1 MLFSLKSIFMAWL
14 YGTEGIRVSLPFGRT
29 GSEAKPHF
37 VGLFHFSD
45 ISPTF
50 CHKVA
55 VMYVKESG
63 IIDEIGKILRYLSSV
78 VKFLL

>member
-1 MLFSLKSIFMAWL
+1 MLFSLESSFMAWL
-14 YGTEGIRVSLPFGRT
+14 YGTKVFGFHHHLA
-29 GSEAKPHF
+29 EPAAKQRPHL